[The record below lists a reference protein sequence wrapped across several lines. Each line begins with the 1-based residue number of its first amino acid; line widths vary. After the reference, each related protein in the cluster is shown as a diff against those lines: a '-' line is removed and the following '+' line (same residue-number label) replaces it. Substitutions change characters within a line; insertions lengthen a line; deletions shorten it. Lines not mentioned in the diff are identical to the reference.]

1 MELETKMGQL
11 SEDEVT
17 SKETSGDGRETDNL
31 RPEYDWKGLLG
42 SEGSSEKEFPVEG
55 VQPNGGFWSTYPQHQ
70 DDEEFFETNTQR
82 REPQKRR
89 RLSPV
94 EIPEEFLRRSSRVK
108 TGQAFNNYHS
118 ESPSESSYDS
128 YSPSGSFESS
138 SSSDPD
144 FSYHSSKNSRKAKSK
159 KKRRRL
165 VSNTTHRNQSVYIM
179 DDVDDSLIR
188 KRETEAY
195 DTSDEDEEWSLRGKS
210 KRRATKRRKRIK
222 QKFALNSSE
231 DDNKNEDYNEVYEE
245 EEEEEEDGEQG
256 RISLRMLGR
265 EVINYAEEEEDSEN
279 EASFYKR
286 KQEAMEESEDV
297 SVIER
302 VVAHSM
308 APKDLHF
315 MADKDLVEEGEIPA
329 IDDNRDFDPEI
340 CYFAIKWRN
349 RSYRHCSWHMLDE
362 LKSFK
367 GFKKVQN
374 YIKKVNHLK
383 ELLASPYVAPEDKE
397 EELLR
402 VEMERNLIR
411 EYTKVE
417 RIVAQREVVIPAE
430 SADEIQH
437 KVEYLVKWCSL
448 PFIESTWESMDCL
461 TSEEDMTAID
471 EFLEREQAASNP
483 VSSRFNPFG
492 SKASR
497 KPFKGIAKQPTWL
510 HGQGRV
516 LRDYQLEGVNW
527 LAFSWCHNR
536 NVILA
541 DEMGLGKTLQTIA
554 FLGWLRHEK
563 NVPGPFLIVVP
574 LSTIASWQ
582 REFSIWLP
590 DFNVVLYTGDA
601 KSREMIREYEW
612 FSPHNKKQCKFHVL
626 VTTPEMI
633 LGDLQYFSMIRWAIV
648 SVDEAHRLKNEA
660 SALHQT
666 LSSLTSANRLLIT
679 GTPLQNSIR
688 ELWALLN
695 YLHPEKYSSASEF
708 EEKYDFQALRKPENI
723 TSLHAELRPYI
734 LRRQKADV
742 EKSLPR
748 KTYAV
753 LRVGLG
759 PLQAQYYRWI
769 LTKNFAMLNAGLKEK
784 GGHATT
790 LLNIVMELKKCCNHP
805 YLFQGVEDRNSS
817 DPLQSLIKASGK
829 LILLDK
835 LLLRLKERGHRVLI
849 FSQMVRMLDILQ
861 DYCKMRGFSFQ
872 RLDGSMPNH
881 LRQRAVDHYNAPDSQ
896 DFVFLLSTRAGGL
909 GINLATADTVIIFDS
924 DWNPQNDL
932 QAESRAHRIG
942 QTKEVKVFRLLSK
955 NTVEE
960 DILERAK
967 RKRVLEHLVIS
978 GVEGDAS
985 NNARVTFKKE
995 ELSAILRF
1003 GAEELFR
1010 NATED
1015 EANEAAVADT
1025 HRLEMDDIDEIIA
1038 RAAPDD
1044 TEETTPGGSLGDSLL
1059 NAFKWADFAVDE
1071 EDTETND
1078 IPLSASSLETEQA
1091 AASAVA
1097 ERLGRSASDNGS
1109 NEALMK
1115 MKQLEERDQLLLKET
1130 DNEFWGRVIPDH
1142 LKEGA
1147 IAEELYVT
1155 PRKRSRTQNGVLTD
1169 QGDSSTLRR
1178 PRQKTNH
1185 SKQATISLQGYSI
1198 PKRDWKTL
1206 LKSFRKFG
1214 CLSASELII
1223 RDAGLEGKVNDEQLK
1238 AIFSSLL
1245 EQAKR
1250 LITQS
1255 EKESYQDPKER
1266 KKSLMVNFA
1275 GEFINAEEIVRRNH
1289 ELELLWQ
1296 KLSVYEDPR
1305 RFRFRNPLKSVSF
1318 GVRWG
1323 PVEDAMLLVGIY
1335 RHGFGS
1341 WKAIKEDTSLRLT
1354 DKINTGDPNDN
1365 EKAPDGNKLQ
1375 RRASV
1380 LFKALEKEMQQEES
1394 KKVRAM
1400 GSHRHSSSG
1409 KHSISSSSGVAMNNS
1424 VKGSKESNSHI
1435 LSRELCRT
1443 ETTTLSDLRKLSHM
1457 DDSQSTLDPKQR
1469 AEKTRECLL
1478 RLGQRVNELAGND
1491 DVAMKEKLWKF
1502 IAKFCKTAKDG
1513 SQLHSLYQRL
1523 TS

>member
-1 MELETKMGQL
+1 MEDPLTEKQATVNQTLEINEDTEKWRLEEDEKSPAYSRGSVEREAATERKLVNGNWWDAHSDQGEQILLETQQ
-11 SEDEVT
+11 
-17 SKETSGDGRETDNL
+17 RESHN
-31 RPEYDWKGLLG
+31 RRK
-42 SEGSSEKEFPVEG
+42 
-55 VQPNGGFWSTYPQHQ
+55 ST
-70 DDEEFFETNTQR
+70 
-82 REPQKRR
+82 
-89 RLSPV
+89 LA

-108 TGQAFNNYHS
+108 GGNSYHHYTHNNTRNHYYDS
-118 ESPSESSYDS
+118 ESVSESSYDS
-128 YSPSGSFESS
+128 YSPSASYSS

-144 FSYHSSKNSRKAKSK
+144 FSYQSSKSSRRTKSK
-159 KKRRRL
+159 KKRRRF
-165 VSNTTHRNQSVYIM
+165 VSGTSHRSQPVYMM

-188 KRETEAY
+188 KREAEME
-195 DTSDEDEEWSLRGKS
+195 DSSDEDEEWSLRAKTKKRLGRRQKKS
-210 KRRATKRRKRIK
+210 RPKY
-222 QKFALNSSE
+222 ALNSSDE
-231 DDNKNEDYNEVYEE
+231 DDDNELYSKEEVEE
-245 EEEEEEDGEQG
+245 EEEQS

-265 EVINYAEEEEDSEN
+265 QVVNYADEESEN
-279 EASFYKR
+279 EQSYNKR
-286 KQEAMEESEDV
+286 EQEITEEFED
-297 SVIER
+297 SNVIER

-308 APKDLHF
+308 EPKDVQFH
-315 MADKDLVEEGEIPA
+315 ADKDLVEEGEIPA
-329 IDDNRDFDPEI
+329 VDENWHFDPDI

-349 RSYRHCSWHMLDE
+349 RSYRHCSWHTLEE
-362 LKSFK
+362 LKQYK
-367 GFKKVQN
+367 GYKRVQN
-374 YIKKVNHLK
+374 YTKKIYQLN
-383 ELLASPYVAPEDKE
+383 ELLSSPYVAPEDKE

-402 VEMERNLIR
+402 VEIERNLIR
-411 EYTKVE
+411 EYTKIE
-417 RIVAQREVVIPAE
+417 RIVAQREVVVPSE
-430 SADEIQH
+430 NSDQVQH

-448 PFIESTWESMDCL
+448 PFIDSTWESMDDL
-461 TSEEDMTAID
+461 TSEEDMAAID
-471 EFLEREQAASNP
+471 AFLEREQAASSP

-497 KPFKGIAKQPTWL
+497 KPFKRITQQPTWL
-510 HGQGRV
+510 HGQGRT

-582 REFSIWLP
+582 REFSTWLP

-633 LGDLQYFSMIRWAIV
+633 LSDLEYFSMIRWAV
-648 SVDEAHRLKNEA
+648 VTVDEAHRLKNEA
-660 SALHQT
+660 SALHQA

-695 YLHPEKYSSASEF
+695 YLHPEKYNSAAEF

-723 TSLHAELRPYI
+723 TSLHSELRPYI

-805 YLFQGVEDRNSS
+805 YLFQGVEDKNSA

-1044 TEETTPGGSLGDSLL
+1044 TEEATAGTSLGDSLL

-1071 EDTETND
+1071 EDTENSD
-1078 IPLSASSLETEQA
+1078 IPQSTTTTSVETEQA
-1091 AASAVA
+1091 VASAVA
-1097 ERLGRSASDNGS
+1097 ERLGRSSS
-1109 NEALMK
+1109 NNEKNESL
-1115 MKQLEERDQLLLKET
+1115 MKQLEERDQQLLKET

-1155 PRKRSRTQNGVLTD
+1155 PRKRFRTQNAAIGEHG
-1169 QGDSSTLRR
+1169 QSSSRKH
-1178 PRQKTNH
+1178 RQTRQSSH
-1185 SKQATISLQGYSI
+1185 SEHVTIPLQGVAIS
-1198 PKRDWKTL
+1198 KKDSKSLSR
-1206 LKSFRKFG
+1206 SFRKFG
-1214 CLSASELII
+1214 CLSALKSII
-1223 RDAGLEGKVNDEQLK
+1223 RDADLEGKISEEQLRSLF
-1238 AIFSSLL
+1238 ASLL
-1245 EQAKR
+1245 EQSKK
-1250 LITQS
+1250 LVENSNT
-1255 EKESYQDPKER
+1255 ESSQDSKH
-1266 KKSLMVNFA
+1266 KKKALMVNFA
-1275 GEFINAEEIVRRNH
+1275 GELINAEEFLRRNH

-1296 KLSVYEDPR
+1296 KLSSYDDPR

-1335 RHGFGS
+1335 KHGLGS

-1354 DKINTGDPNDN
+1354 DKINTGDANDN
-1365 EKAPDGNKLQ
+1365 PKAPDGNKLQ
-1375 RRASV
+1375 RRVSV

-1394 KKVRAM
+1394 KKVKAM
-1400 GSHRHSSSG
+1400 GNRRHMSQDRQSV
-1409 KHSISSSSGVAMNNS
+1409 SSSSS
-1424 VKGSKESNSHI
+1424 VMTTSGAKGSSKESSSHV

-1443 ETTTLSDLRKLSHM
+1443 ESATLSDLRKLSHV
-1457 DDSQSTLDPKQR
+1457 DNSQYTLDPKQR

-1478 RLGQRVNELAGND
+1478 RLGQRVNELAKSD
-1491 DVAMKEKLWKF
+1491 DLDMKEKLWKF
-1502 IAKFCKTAKDG
+1502 IAKYCKTAKDG
-1513 SQLHSLYQRL
+1513 SQLHALYQRL